1 MLGGEKCLE
10 KRLGWQHRWPGSP
23 CPRLPDP
30 RHSALCSPWGT
41 RLQPGN
47 INVLMGRKPGCPP
60 PPRSLQHR
68 HRNKAAVLVGG
79 WPPRAKGGG
88 SWKFGGKKGCR
99 EGLAPSPPS
108 APFPSRPLR
117 PAGLN

>member
-1 MLGGEKCLE
+1 M
-10 KRLGWQHRWPGSP
+10 S
-23 CPRLPDP
+23 
-30 RHSALCSPWGT
+30 
-41 RLQPGN
+41 
-47 INVLMGRKPGCPP
+47 PP

-88 SWKFGGKKGCR
+88 GWKFGGKKGCR